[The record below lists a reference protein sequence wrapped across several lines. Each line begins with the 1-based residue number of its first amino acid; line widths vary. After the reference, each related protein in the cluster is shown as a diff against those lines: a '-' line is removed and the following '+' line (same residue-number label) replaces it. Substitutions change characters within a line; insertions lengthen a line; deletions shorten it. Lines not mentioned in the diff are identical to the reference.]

1 MNLVPEWEI
10 VIGSVRF
17 KTWMNDGC
25 DYDEKLNLFYISHF
39 IHQPNKFGI
48 HQCVG
53 SLKSQWMLKTSIL
66 YKTLK
71 SNGYWYTADMDGWYG
86 EFEYKWSYY
95 IHFYMNDSKL
105 LILYIL

>member
-17 KTWMNDGC
+17 KTWMNDEC
-25 DYDEKLNLFYISHF
+25 DYDEKLNLFHNSHF

-66 YKTLK
+66 YKKLR

-86 EFEYKWSYY
+86 EFEYDWYDH
-95 IHFYMNDSKL
+95 IHFYMNDW
-105 LILYIL
+105 I